1 MTDFDFENREKKIIA
16 GSAYH
21 KKSGRKSRRCSL
33 PSDLL
38 TESQKRKLNGPLVSV
53 KLGEPMHWSKFKLL
67 NDDLKREYLASL
79 NPVWHP
85 NLTMLAEMFGVSV
98 TLMSREVKR
107 IGWRPDTETPR
118 KRSSQMKKDWWN
130 FCHGEQA
137 GEKIEEECEMMNA
150 KNEEPRTAAAEYDN
164 VNHPKHYCREGGM
177 ECLEEMELV
186 FGTDAVRTFCL
197 LNAWK
202 YRYRA
207 ADKNGVQDLKK
218 SDWYMRKYRE
228 LAPAADPHD

>member
-16 GSAYH
+16 GSARH
-21 KKSGRKSRRCSL
+21 KRSGRNSRRCSL

-53 KLGEPMHWSKFKLL
+53 KMGQPMHWSEFKLL

-79 NPVWHP
+79 NPAWHP
-85 NLTMLAEMFGVSV
+85 NLSMLSEMFGVSATPV
-98 TLMSREVKR
+98 SCETKK
-107 IGWRPDTETPR
+107 IGWEPDTEAPR
-118 KRSSQMKKDWWN
+118 RRSPQMKKDWWN
-130 FCHGEQA
+130 FCHREQA
-137 GEKIEEECEMMNA
+137 GEKAEEECKMMSL
-150 KNEEPRTAAAEYDN
+150 KNEEPRASAPEYDPI
-164 VNHPKHYCREGGM
+164 NHPKHYCREGGM

-186 FGTDAVRTFCL
+186 FGANAVRTFCL

-207 ADKNGVQDLKK
+207 ADKNGAQDMAK
-218 SDWYMRKYRE
+218 SDWYMQKYRE
-228 LAPAADPHD
+228 LSPRKEPYD

>member
-1 MTDFDFENREKKIIA
+1 MGWAEFR
-16 GSAYH
+16 
-21 KKSGRKSRRCSL
+21 
-33 PSDLL
+33 
-38 TESQKRKLNGPLVSV
+38 
-53 KLGEPMHWSKFKLL
+53 LL

-79 NPVWHP
+79 NPAWHP

-98 TLMSREVKR
+98 TLMSREGNR
-107 IGWRPDTETPR
+107 IGWKPDTETSR

-137 GEKIEEECEMMNA
+137 GEKTEEECEMMNA

-207 ADKNGVQDLKK
+207 ADKNGEQDLKK